1 MSGSSTAVTAGPVLA
16 AGAVCWRI
24 VGGKVKILL
33 VHRTQHKDIS
43 LPKGKVDPGE
53 LLPQTA
59 VREVE
64 EETGLSIGLGA
75 PLGQINYQIPSGRDK
90 IVYYWS
96 AEVDAHALET
106 ARFHP
111 NAEISALEWVSI
123 SKARNRLSY
132 PHDVDIVDAFA
143 ERVRA
148 KRARTFAV
156 IIVRHGKAV
165 PADAWDG
172 PDSTRPLLLRGTA
185 QATGI
190 APSIAAYRPHKIISS
205 TAARCLA
212 TIAPLAK
219 LTGLKIKETDGI
231 SQDAYSREAITAQLS
246 KRIKQ
251 KRSIV
256 LCSHGPVIPELIEE
270 LAALTRTPPTNE
282 FRSLGAL
289 STGEYS
295 VLHISSEH
303 PRSGIVAM
311 ETHSPLPE

>member
-1 MSGSSTAVTAGPVLA
+1 MSSTGSSTAGPVIA

-24 VGGKVKILL
+24 VGGKVRILL
-33 VHRTQHKDIS
+33 VHRTQHKDVS

-64 EETGLSIGLGA
+64 EETGLSVGLGA
-75 PLGQINYQIPSGRDK
+75 PLGQISYPLPSGREK
-90 IVYYWS
+90 IVYYWA

-106 ARFHP
+106 ARFSP
-111 NAEISALEWVSI
+111 NDEISALEWVSI
-123 SKARNRLSY
+123 GKARSRLTY

-172 PDSTRPLLLRGTA
+172 ADSTRPLLLRGTA
-185 QATGI
+185 QAANI
-190 APSIAAYRPHKIISS
+190 APSIAAYRPIRIISS

-219 LTGLKIKETDGI
+219 LTGLKVKQVDGI
-231 SQDAYSREAITAQLS
+231 SQDSYSEAAIADILG

-251 KRSIV
+251 KRTVV
-256 LCSHGPVIPELIEE
+256 LCSHGPVIPELVDE
-270 LAALTRTPPTNE
+270 LAVLTKTPPTNE

-303 PRSGIVAM
+303 PRKGIVAM